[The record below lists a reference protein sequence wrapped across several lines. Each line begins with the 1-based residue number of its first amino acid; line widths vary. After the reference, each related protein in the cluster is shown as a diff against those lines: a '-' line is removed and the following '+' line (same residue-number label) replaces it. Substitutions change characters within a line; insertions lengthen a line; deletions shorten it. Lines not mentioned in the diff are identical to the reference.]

1 MGSGGY
7 GQSDSSLWLLQKC
20 TSQREVQEAF
30 FVTFNFKISH
40 TFPENFIEIPQV
52 VQVVWRFS
60 SSIVTV
66 FINFTDFLT
75 FPC

>member
-30 FVTFNFKISH
+30 FVTFNFKIIH
-40 TFPENFIEIPQV
+40 TFPDKFIEI
-52 VQVVWRFS
+52 QVVWRFS